1 MKKYLLVG
9 LSLFILSGCSTENGS
24 EGTSEV
30 AETQTVASN
39 IESNAKELFGDDITF
54 EILEDTV
61 SSDVEESHT
70 EYQITL
76 NNPGE
81 IKEAN
86 DRIYSNQGTEEDKQV
101 IQDVKDKAKEL
112 AQDIDNEIDTVSVDY
127 TDEDDYDIMVAYTQ
141 KSKSLID

>member
-9 LSLFILSGCSTENGS
+9 LSLFVLAGCSSENGS

-30 AETQTVASN
+30 SETQKVASN
-39 IESNAKELFGDDITF
+39 IESKAKELFGDDITF
-54 EILEDTV
+54 EVSEDTV
-61 SSDVEESHT
+61 TSDVQESHT
-70 EYQITL
+70 EYVITL

-86 DRIYSNQGTEEDKQV
+86 DRIYSNQGTEEDKQL
-101 IQDVKDKAKEL
+101 IEDVKDKAKEL
-112 AQDIDNEIDTVSVDY
+112 AQDIDNELDTVLVHY
-127 TDEDDYDIMVAYTQ
+127 VDEDDNNIMVAYTQ

>member
-1 MKKYLLVG
+1 MKKYILVG
-9 LSLFILSGCSTENGS
+9 LSLFVLAGCSTENSS

-30 AETQTVASN
+30 EESQNVASDM
-39 IESNAKELFGDDITF
+39 EGKAKELFGDDITF
-54 EILEDTV
+54 EVLEDTV

-86 DRIYSNQGTEEDKQV
+86 DRIYSNQGTEEDEQTIKE
-101 IQDVKDKAKEL
+101 VKDKAKEL